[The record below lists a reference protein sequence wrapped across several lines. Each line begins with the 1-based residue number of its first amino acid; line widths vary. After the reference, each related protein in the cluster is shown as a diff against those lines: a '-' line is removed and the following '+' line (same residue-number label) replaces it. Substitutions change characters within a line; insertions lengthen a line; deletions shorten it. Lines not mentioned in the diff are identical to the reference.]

1 MSESPRVSE
10 VQPPAGVLNGR
21 TALVTG
27 ASRGL
32 GRAIALAL
40 AGAGANIALVG
51 RDRAKLEETSAEA
64 AKLGAESDIFQ
75 ADVSDE
81 AQVEALEQRVAARF
95 GRIDILINNAG
106 ITVRKPVVDLSLE
119 EWRRVMDT
127 NLTSVF
133 LLCRAFIPHMRGRG
147 YGRIVNVASTLSHIG
162 LPLRAAYASSKA
174 GLLGLTR
181 VLALEL
187 AADGITVVGISPG
200 PFATEMN
207 TALMND
213 PETNARFMSIVPLA
227 RWGNVEEVGK
237 LALFLCSDGAG
248 YITGTDIV
256 IDGGWTAA

>member
-1 MSESPRVSE
+1 MSERQPR
-10 VQPPAGVLNGR
+10 AGALEGKI
-21 TALVTG
+21 ALVTG

-40 AGAGANIALVG
+40 AGAGAKVALVG
-51 RDRAKLEETSAEA
+51 RDLAKLEETAAEA
-64 AKLGAESDIFQ
+64 AKLGAEAAVFQVDI
-75 ADVSDE
+75 SDE
-81 AQVEALEQRVAARF
+81 GQVAALEREVAARF

-106 ITVRKPVVDLSLE
+106 ITVRKPVVDLTLE
-119 EWRRVMDT
+119 DWRRVMDT

-133 LLCRAFIPHMRGRG
+133 LMCRAFIPHMRGRG

-162 LPLRAAYASSKA
+162 LPLRGAYAASKA

-200 PFATEMN
+200 PFVTEMN

-256 IDGGWTAA
+256 IDGGWTAT

>member
-1 MSESPRVSE
+1 MSEGQPR
-10 VQPPAGVLNGR
+10 AGALEGKI
-21 TALVTG
+21 ALVTG

-40 AGAGANIALVG
+40 AGAGAKVALVG
-51 RDRAKLEETSAEA
+51 RDLAKLEETAAEA
-64 AKLGAESDIFQ
+64 AKLGAEFAVFQ
-75 ADVSDE
+75 ADISDE
-81 AQVEALEQRVAARF
+81 AQVAALEQEVAARF

-106 ITVRKPVVDLSLE
+106 ITVRKLVVDLTLE

-133 LLCRAFIPHMRGRG
+133 LMCRAFIPHMRGRG
-147 YGRIVNVASTLSHIG
+147 YGRILNVASTLSHIG
-162 LPLRAAYASSKA
+162 LPLRGAYAASKA

-200 PFATEMN
+200 PFGTEMN

-237 LALFLCSDGAG
+237 LAVFLCSDGAG

-256 IDGGWTAA
+256 IDGGWTAT

>member
-1 MSESPRVSE
+1 MLESAHMSERQPR
-10 VQPPAGVLNGR
+10 AGALEGKI
-21 TALVTG
+21 ALVTG

-40 AGAGANIALVG
+40 AGAGAKVALVG
-51 RDRAKLEETSAEA
+51 RDPAKLEETAAEA
-64 AKLGAESDIFQ
+64 AKLGAESAVFQ
-75 ADVSDE
+75 ADISDE
-81 AQVEALEQRVAARF
+81 GQVVALEREVAARF

-106 ITVRKPVVDLSLE
+106 ITVRKPVVDLTLE
-119 EWRRVMDT
+119 DWRRVMDT

-133 LLCRAFIPHMRGRG
+133 LMCRAFIPHMRGRG

-162 LPLRAAYASSKA
+162 LPLRGAYAASKA

-200 PFATEMN
+200 PFVTEMN

-256 IDGGWTAA
+256 IDGGWTAT